1 MCKFPVVQTPHEAVS
16 PSVTQVKMPVGI
28 LTTSV
33 VCGQMLHMS
42 NRPTQMRWITLG
54 SSLPSEN

>member
-1 MCKFPVVQTPHEAVS
+1 MCKFPVVQTPHETVS

-33 VCGQMLHMS
+33 VRGQMLHMS

-54 SSLPSEN
+54 IIPPL